1 MYRSYDSKKMIPQV
15 KKGGTTALYDFIVST
30 EVYNESARRTV
41 KNFRNLYF
49 NKAY

>member
-30 EVYNESARRTV
+30 EVYNGICQANSKEFLKSI
-41 KNFRNLYF
+41 F
-49 NKAY
+49 